1 MYFIW
6 FLICLYLQEKIK
18 EGDINL
24 WKLFRK
30 QKRLFSKFYLDDLN
44 ALVLALKNYDIEY
57 MITLNI
63 DNFLT
68 LTMNTKD
75 VKTKNAVKKI
85 KD

>member
-1 MYFIW
+1 MK
-6 FLICLYLQEKIK
+6 L
-18 EGDINL
+18 
-24 WKLFRK
+24 KLFRK
-30 QKRLFSKFYLDDLN
+30 QRRLFSKFYLDDLN
-44 ALVLALKNYDIEY
+44 ALVEALKNYNIEY